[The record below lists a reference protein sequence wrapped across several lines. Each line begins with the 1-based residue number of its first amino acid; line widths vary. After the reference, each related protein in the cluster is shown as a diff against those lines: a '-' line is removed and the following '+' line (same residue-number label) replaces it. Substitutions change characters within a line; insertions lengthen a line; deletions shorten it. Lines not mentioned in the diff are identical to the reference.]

1 MLFRFAYS
9 SPPAPR
15 SSGFYGINK
24 KITKKKELC
33 RSRARQTG
41 SKSCVHVY
49 NPVFRENKVGN
60 RRLPTTVLILLSS
73 VLADVGRLYCHV
85 SADVLVCWSLVARQ
99 HFNIKR
105 LILLGVI
112 R

>member
-41 SKSCVHVY
+41 SKPYVQVY
-49 NPVFRENKVGN
+49 NPVSKKIKVGN
-60 RRLPTTVLILLSS
+60 RRLPATVLILLSS
-73 VLADVGRLYCHV
+73 VLVDIGRLYCHV
-85 SADVLVCWSLVARQ
+85 SADVLVCRSLVARQ
-99 HFNIKR
+99 H
-105 LILLGVI
+105 LIPNV
-112 R
+112 